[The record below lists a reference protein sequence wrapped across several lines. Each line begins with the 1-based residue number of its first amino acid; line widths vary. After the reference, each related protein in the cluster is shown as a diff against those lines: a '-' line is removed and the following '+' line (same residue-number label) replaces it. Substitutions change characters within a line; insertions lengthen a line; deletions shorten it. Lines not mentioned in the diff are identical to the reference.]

1 LGFIAIIPIILV
13 YLTPIV
19 LVVLLIRGIWAI
31 KKNSDEHVSQ
41 NKQMIALLEEIRDKS
56 TNQKT

>member
-1 LGFIAIIPIILV
+1 M